1 MDKFKDLSGKYLE
14 TLTERS
20 KKSKIYKPYQLMGL
34 TLAEILDD
42 NKHKALYMKMAK
54 KHNNDHL
61 IHLAKKISE
70 KKNIT
75 NKGAYFMKIF
85 YARDGNLDNKK

>member
-1 MDKFKDLSGKYLE
+1 MDKFEDLSGKYLE

-20 KKSKIYKPYQLMGL
+20 KKSKIYKSYQLLGL

-42 NKHKALYMKMAK
+42 NKHKSIYMKMAK
-54 KHNNDHL
+54 KHNGSHL
-61 IHLAKKISE
+61 LHLAKKIAE
-70 KKNIT
+70 KKNII

-85 YARDGNLDNKK
+85 YGNLDNKK

>member
-1 MDKFKDLSGKYLE
+1 MEKFDDLSGRYLE
-14 TLTERS
+14 TLTERA

-34 TLAEILDD
+34 TLAEILED
-42 NKHKALYMKMAK
+42 NKHKAIYMKMAK

-61 IHLAKKISE
+61 LHLAKKIAE
-70 KKNIT
+70 RKNII

-85 YARDGNLDNKK
+85 YGSR